1 MYEVVAKLD
10 KQNRITIP
18 SVVRHLIGD
27 PRPGDVIKVIVV
39 EKVAPQDKIRKLS
52 DPLLHEDALT
62 A

>member
-27 PRPGDVIKVIVV
+27 PRPGDVIKVLVV
-39 EKVAPQDKIRKLS
+39 EKVTPPEKSRKMGN
-52 DPLLHEDALT
+52 PTLHEEALT

>member
-18 SVVRHLIGD
+18 NVVRHLIGD

-39 EKVAPQDKIRKLS
+39 EKVVPKDTNKLS
-52 DPLLHEDALT
+52 DAIFHKDALT

>member
-18 SVVRHLIGD
+18 NVVRHLIGD

-39 EKVAPQDKIRKLS
+39 EKVMPKDKVNKLG
-52 DPLLHEDALT
+52 DAIFHEDVLT

>member
-18 SVVRHLIGD
+18 TVVRHLIGD

-39 EKVAPQDKIRKLS
+39 EKVEPKDKTNTAN
-52 DPLLHEDALT
+52 DPILHVDALT